1 MVGPAQGV
9 ETARVWGQWGW
20 RVDGRSIGHPNV
32 FEARVRKQHVT
43 RRDIQVESGDK
54 EER

>member
-1 MVGPAQGV
+1 LGAVGLAC
-9 ETARVWGQWGW
+9 GW
-20 RVDGRSIGHPNV
+20 KKLGHPNV

-43 RRDIQVESGDK
+43 RRDIQVESGDQ